1 MSNRR
6 LFLIVLF
13 SIACMCQSSAHAQS
27 PLRITGMVRQPLNLT
42 LQNLE
47 RYQSIQVQLNE
58 VMVDGSYRGTF
69 YYRGVPLR
77 TLLETASIQKEGA
90 AFSKRIDMAIRIG
103 NEEGKQVA
111 LSWGEVFY
119 RNPGRIIVATSASP
133 VMPHKDCRACHTP
146 EQYKGRLDQLKRVIG
161 FPKLVVTGDA
171 SAERSLEGVTSIE
184 ILDLCPTM
192 PTQKMEKL
200 FSPEFTIMGTKA
212 KMLNFKDLSSYPRR
226 TIRVKHLGE
235 GRGYHGINAYEGVP
249 FKAVLEEVGL
259 PFDLNL
265 VFLVSA
271 DDGYRSLFSYGE
283 VFLDPSGERMIMADT
298 VDEGPIERGGKF
310 LLVPPDDLMSDRVVK
325 AVKKIEVISLQPAPK
340 P

>member
-1 MSNRR
+1 MRNRR

-13 SIACMCQSSAHAQS
+13 SIVCMYQSYAYAIP

-42 LQNLE
+42 LQDLE

-58 VMVDGSYRGTF
+58 VMGDGSYQGAF

-77 TLLETASIQKEGA
+77 TLLETASIQKEGTD
-90 AFSKRIDMAIRIG
+90 FSKRVDLAIRIG

-146 EQYKGRLDQLKRVIG
+146 ERYKPRLDKLKRVVD
-161 FPKLVVTGDA
+161 FPKLVVAGDA
-171 SAERSLEGVTSIE
+171 YAERSLGGVTSIE
-184 ILDLCPTM
+184 ILDLCPKM

-212 KMLNFKDLSSYPRR
+212 GTLNFKDLSRYPRR
-226 TIRVKHLGE
+226 TIKVKHLGE
-235 GRGYHGINAYEGVP
+235 GRGYHGISTYKGAI
-249 FKAVLEEVGL
+249 FKAVLEEIGL

-283 VFLDPSGERMIMADT
+283 IFLDPSGERMIMADT
-298 VDEGPIERGGKF
+298 IDGGPIKRGGKF
-310 LLVPPDDLMSDRVVK
+310 MLVPPDDLMSDRDVK
-325 AVKKIEVISLQPAPK
+325 AVKKIEVISLQPDPK